1 MDPLSEVLRSVR
13 LTGGVFLSADFTA
26 PWSVSVR
33 INSDDCAPF
42 LARPAQMIGYH
53 VIVEGR
59 LLVALE
65 GEPLVDVGAGEI
77 VLFPRN
83 DAHTLAS
90 EPDIKPMPARQLI
103 QPSPDGGLARIC
115 YGGGGTATRIVC
127 GFLAS
132 EETTNPLISTLPKA
146 LKIDVRQGA
155 TREWIEAS
163 VRFAAGELAEG
174 KLASSSVMTRVSESL
189 LIEAVRQYS
198 STLHEEELGWLKGLK
213 DPHIGH
219 ALACPSVNPSASQRT
234 LVRGS
239 TRKRSCAFAQRFRG
253 KVHVPCRR
261 AAYSIPHCLAAS
273 DRKAELARDP
283 QDDCPVGVFRRV
295 RF

>member
-1 MDPLSEVLRSVR
+1 MNP
-13 LTGGVFLSADFTA
+13 
-26 PWSVSVR
+26 
-33 INSDDCAPF
+33 DDCAPF
-42 LARPAQMIGYH
+42 LTKPTQMIGYH
-53 VIVEGR
+53 VIIDGR

-90 EPDIKPMPARQLI
+90 ERGIKPIPARQLI
-103 QPSPDGGLARIC
+103 QPTPDGGLARIC

-189 LIEAVRQYS
+189 LIEAVRHYS
-198 STLHEEELGWLKGLK
+198 STLHEDEVGWLNGLK

-219 ALACPSVNPSASQRT
+219 ALALIHQQVSTHWSAEALANEVALSRSAFVERFT
-234 LVRGS
+234 SLVGVPPIRYLTGWRLQTAKLNLRE
-239 TRKRSCAFAQRFRG
+239 TRKTIAQLAHSVGYESEEAFSRAFKREFGLSPARWRDQRS
-253 KVHVPCRR
+253 
-261 AAYSIPHCLAAS
+261 
-273 DRKAELARDP
+273 AE
-283 QDDCPVGVFRRV
+283 
-295 RF
+295 

>member
-53 VIVEGR
+53 VIIEGR

-90 EPDIKPMPARQLI
+90 EPDIKPTPAH
-103 QPSPDGGLARIC
+103 
-115 YGGGGTATRIVC
+115 
-127 GFLAS
+127 
-132 EETTNPLISTLPKA
+132 ST
-146 LKIDVRQGA
+146 
-155 TREWIEAS
+155 
-163 VRFAAGELAEG
+163 
-174 KLASSSVMTRVSESL
+174 
-189 LIEAVRQYS
+189 
-198 STLHEEELGWLKGLK
+198 
-213 DPHIGH
+213 
-219 ALACPSVNPSASQRT
+219 
-234 LVRGS
+234 
-239 TRKRSCAFAQRFRG
+239 
-253 KVHVPCRR
+253 VPR
-261 AAYSIPHCLAAS
+261 
-273 DRKAELARDP
+273 
-283 QDDCPVGVFRRV
+283 
-295 RF
+295 

>member
-1 MDPLSEVLRSVR
+1 
-13 LTGGVFLSADFTA
+13 
-26 PWSVSVR
+26 
-33 INSDDCAPF
+33 
-42 LARPAQMIGYH
+42 
-53 VIVEGR
+53 
-59 LLVALE
+59 
-65 GEPLVDVGAGEI
+65 
-77 VLFPRN
+77 
-83 DAHTLAS
+83 
-90 EPDIKPMPARQLI
+90 MPARQLI

-115 YGGGGTATRIVC
+115 YGGGGTETRIVC

-219 ALACPSVNPSASQRT
+219 ALALIHQQVSAPWSAEA
-234 LVRGS
+234 LAKEVALS
-239 TRKRSCAFAQRFRG
+239 RSAFVETF
-253 KVHVPCRR
+253 HLPCRR
-261 AAYSIPHCLAAS
+261 AAYSIPHCLATS
-273 DRKAELARDP
+273 DRQTEPARDT
-283 QDDCPVGVFRRV
+283 QDDCPISEFCRLRIRGSIQQGLQT
-295 RF
+295 